1 MISYDFMWCSCIS
14 FLSFAFFLPFWP
26 GLTVGRFGCEPFC
39 RTQSALLQGPAPG
52 QGPNRSPFAGPL
64 QPCCLEALSQ
74 DQPFGQPFL
83 KTFSPQASAAGS
95 RCWPATPLP
104 PLQAQVS
111 WPALQAVALC
121 FLPVAGGSLSS
132 FGTGLARFLAAGLA
146 SFGAAASF
154 GSGAAASFGSVA
166 GRPAGLA
173 SLAGFPNLAHVLQ
186 KQWV

>member
-64 QPCCLEALSQ
+64 QQCCLEALSQ

-83 KTFSPQASAAGS
+83 KTFSPQALAAGS
-95 RCWPATPLP
+95 RCWPGTPLP
-104 PLQAQVS
+104 PSAS
-111 WPALQAVALC
+111 WLLPALIFRCSLWCRLGLWPEPVVLLAALC
-121 FLPVAGGSLSS
+121 LSS
-132 FGTGLARFLAAGLA
+132 RVVTK
-146 SFGAAASF
+146 
-154 GSGAAASFGSVA
+154 
-166 GRPAGLA
+166 PI
-173 SLAGFPNLAHVLQ
+173 
-186 KQWV
+186 

>member
-1 MISYDFMWCSCIS
+1 M
-14 FLSFAFFLPFWP
+14 L
-26 GLTVGRFGCEPFC
+26 V
-39 RTQSALLQGPAPG
+39 LQGGHQTNLKQRPKINLKSQNKVDKKQIHEGQHHEKNSFPFPEKNEAAFCPFPG
-52 QGPNRSPFAGPL
+52 WLFAASSL
-64 QPCCLEALSQ
+64 QPA
-74 DQPFGQPFL
+74 
-83 KTFSPQASAAGS
+83 
-95 RCWPATPLP
+95 

-121 FLPVAGGSLSS
+121 FLPVAGGGLSS

>member
-1 MISYDFMWCSCIS
+1 MKKNS
-14 FLSFAFFLPFWP
+14 FPFPEKMRQLSVLFLA
-26 GLTVGRFGCEPFC
+26 G
-39 RTQSALLQGPAPG
+39 SLQPA
-52 QGPNRSPFAGPL
+52 PL
-64 QPCCLEALSQ
+64 QPA
-74 DQPFGQPFL
+74 
-83 KTFSPQASAAGS
+83 
-95 RCWPATPLP
+95 